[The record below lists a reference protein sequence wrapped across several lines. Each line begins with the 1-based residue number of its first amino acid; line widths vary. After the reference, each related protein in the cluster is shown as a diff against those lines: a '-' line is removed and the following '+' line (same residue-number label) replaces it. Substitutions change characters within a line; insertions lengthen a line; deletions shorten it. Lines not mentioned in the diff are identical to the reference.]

1 VACSGSGVRIS
12 KAGSE
17 TSGAPSLQR
26 GLQSWSRLGLVFPAV
41 ALVRSASWILL
52 ASVALAATSPA
63 RADAPKDPVVQ
74 LAPVTV
80 HAGPLGAIG
89 IQCSL
94 DVAGIFG
101 GGRIRHMDISVVT
114 PGSAAEHAG
123 LRAGD
128 AILQIDGVA
137 VTTYTVPQLRD
148 AVTRE
153 KGDAIVLELLSPGS
167 KASRPVELKLGD
179 RPPAKAP
186 G

>member
-1 VACSGSGVRIS
+1 MPTLCPFVRTLTVA
-12 KAGSE
+12 
-17 TSGAPSLQR
+17 T
-26 GLQSWSRLGLVFPAV
+26 
-41 ALVRSASWILL
+41 
-52 ASVALAATSPA
+52 ALAAAVAT

-101 GGRIRHMDISVVT
+101 GGHIRHMDISVVT

-123 LRAGD
+123 LRPGD

-137 VTTYTVPQLRD
+137 VTTYTVAQLRD
-148 AVTRE
+148 AVTRG
-153 KGDAIVLELLSPGS
+153 KGDAIVLELLTPGA

-179 RPPAKAP
+179 RPPAKSP
-186 G
+186 S

>member
-1 VACSGSGVRIS
+1 MPPLSLATRILI
-12 KAGSE
+12 A
-17 TSGAPSLQR
+17 
-26 GLQSWSRLGLVFPAV
+26 AV
-41 ALVRSASWILL
+41 A
-52 ASVALAATSPA
+52 VAAAGPA
-63 RADAPKDPVVQ
+63 RADAPPEPVEQ
-74 LAPVTV
+74 LAPMTV

-101 GGRIRHMDISVVT
+101 GGHIRHMDIAVVT
-114 PGSAAEHAG
+114 PGSAAAHAG
-123 LRAGD
+123 LRPGD

-153 KGDAIVLELLSPGS
+153 KGDAIVLELLSPGA
-167 KASRPVELKLGD
+167 KASRPVELKLGA

>member
-1 VACSGSGVRIS
+1 
-12 KAGSE
+12 
-17 TSGAPSLQR
+17 
-26 GLQSWSRLGLVFPAV
+26 LVFPAV